1 MAVKLEGALS
11 KSENWQTLA
20 KEIERQLMDGG
31 LSDYTIAVRVATAEE
46 EETFSLD
53 SDSVQCEYDA
63 PSKTMEY
70 LLGTRTPAA
79 LPQVYAEEEDD
90 AVNIARTCFVT
101 EGIASAMLI
110 EPEAFVRA
118 NFIDT
123 LHELIEDER
132 ESQFI

>member
-1 MAVKLEGALS
+1 MAVKLLGALG

-20 KEIERQLMDGG
+20 KEIERQLTQAG
-31 LSDYTIAVRVATAEE
+31 LNDYTIAVRVATPEE

-70 LLGTRTPAA
+70 LLGIRTPAA
-79 LPQVYAEEEDD
+79 LPEVYAEEEEESLS
-90 AVNIARTCFVT
+90 IARTCFVT

-123 LHELIEDER
+123 LHELIADER
-132 ESQFI
+132 ESQFV